1 MTLADQIRQLCRRM
15 YADQF
20 TGKAPELLE
29 LADLAEA
36 LERDRDE
43 AIEQALHF
51 KSALIER
58 AKGPAMTSPTLT
70 PYIEA
75 LSAAA
80 QAFGEHQY
88 RSADAARLRAIAE
101 ALKGANPAWQSLN
114 FPMTFRGPEDEPLDT
129 MKPFWRAVWVIPAP
143 TED

>member
-1 MTLADQIRQLCRRM
+1 
-15 YADQF
+15 
-20 TGKAPELLE
+20 
-29 LADLAEA
+29 
-36 LERDRDE
+36 
-43 AIEQALHF
+43 
-51 KSALIER
+51 
-58 AKGPAMTSPTLT
+58 MTSPTLI

-75 LSAAA
+75 ALRAANMFENLA
-80 QAFGEHQY
+80 KQWDLADERDVGDEQ
-88 RSADAARLRAIAE
+88 RRDAARLRALAE